1 VTDFHG
7 SPPDLTITCAGS
19 APHTVQPRDA
29 PIVIGRELPAH
40 IRIADPRVSRTHLQ
54 IEATDLGWTITDAR
68 STNGTYLDGRPIDHV
83 PITDGLTVRVG
94 DTEGIPVSFTLTPA
108 SARPSERAGTS
119 LVDVDLDDT
128 TDDGATGDEGTSEE
142 VDPGIAAAGAAV
154 VRRREEL
161 GFPQRKLKDDG
172 VIGQSNLVAFERG
185 RRWPRENTRAKLEKA
200 LNWEPGHLARLRY
213 ANDRTEKTTDAM
225 SDTVRVTVL
234 VQALELALGGIK
246 ARIDTLPPPDAS
258 SFASQAGA
266 LLEELRRVQTTAT
279 ETVRTAKGSGMA
291 LLLGDVRRTHN
302 HLVVRA
308 ARAPGAPLSQRL
320 YAARHLAELTVEETA
335 AAAGIDARFVVDA
348 EAGQPIPDGVSEL
361 LEALVEQLLAR

>member
-1 VTDFHG
+1 MSDSHG

-40 IRIADPRVSRTHLQ
+40 IRIADQRVSRTHLQ
-54 IEATDLGWTITDAR
+54 IEATDLGWTVTDAR

-83 PITDGLTVRVG
+83 PITDGLTVHVG
-94 DTEGIPVSFTLTPA
+94 DTEGIPVTFTLTPA
-108 SARPSERAGTS
+108 SARPTERADTS
-119 LVDVDLDDT
+119 LDDVDLDDT
-128 TDDGATGDEGTSEE
+128 TDDGGSEEGTSEE

-161 GFPQRKLKDDG
+161 GFSQRKLKDDG

-185 RRWPRENTRAKLEKA
+185 RRWPRQSTRAKLEKA
-200 LNWEPGHLARLRY
+200 LNWEPDHLARLRY
-213 ANDRTEKTTDAM
+213 ANDRTEKTTDAL

-234 VQALELALGGIK
+234 VQALELALRGIK

-266 LLEELRRVQTTAT
+266 LLEELHGVQTTAT
-279 ETVRTAKGSGMA
+279 ETVRTTKGSGMA

-335 AAAGIDARFVVDA
+335 AAAGIEARFIVDA
-348 EAGQPIPDGVSEL
+348 EAGQPIPDGVKES
-361 LEALVEQLLAR
+361 LEALVEQLLNP